1 MSQSTKQSRSNQIN
15 VLITRKF
22 QIWCNYTIFH
32 IFFINDTLKS
42 FLMNIFLIKQI
53 GLHSL
58 KQFIFKS
65 NMDPYR
71 STNYKKPV
79 FLVEKVYDKVNERL
93 YIKVK
98 IKHMKNLT
106 PFHLLYS

>member
-1 MSQSTKQSRSNQIN
+1 
-15 VLITRKF
+15 
-22 QIWCNYTIFH
+22 
-32 IFFINDTLKS
+32 
-42 FLMNIFLIKQI
+42 
-53 GLHSL
+53 
-58 KQFIFKS
+58 
-65 NMDPYR
+65 MDPYLG
-71 STNYKKPV
+71 TNYKKPF